1 MKSVFNS
8 RYMGSKADEKHVAI
22 ALLGCPLDVTSSFRG
37 GTKFA
42 PDSIRKASW
51 TLETYSPYLKQD
63 LDEMMFYD
71 AGNLELRPGDLLY
84 SFELI
89 ETAVTEIVEKD
100 KKILALGGEHLVTYP
115 ILKALKKHFREIQI
129 VHFDAH
135 CDLRD
140 EYEGQ
145 KLSHATVMKR
155 VKELGKGE
163 IFQVGIRSGTRQEF
177 EELRPVE
184 SPASLA
190 ARLNRN
196 IPIYVSFDMDVFDP
210 SLAAG
215 VTTPEPGGL
224 MFNEIMQYFSV
235 FVGMNIVGADIVEL
249 APDYDTTFVSSITA
263 SKVAREMLM
272 LLHSQG
278 DAASPVAR

>member
-1 MKSVFNS
+1 MKGVLNS
-8 RYMGSKADEKHVAI
+8 AYMGSEAGETRGI

-51 TLETYSPYLKQD
+51 TLETYSPYLKRD
-63 LDEMMFYD
+63 LDEVVFHD
-71 AGNLELRPGDLLY
+71 EGNLELHPANLEY
-84 SFELI
+84 SLDLI
-89 ETAVTEIVEKD
+89 ENAVAGIVEKGH
-100 KKILALGGEHLVTYP
+100 KCLIMGGEHLITYP
-115 ILKALKKHFREIQI
+115 IMKAVRNHFGDVQI

-155 VKELGKGE
+155 VSELGGPE
-163 IFQVGIRSGTRQEF
+163 FLQIGIRSGTRQEF
-177 EELRPVE
+177 EELHLID
-184 SPASLA
+184 SPSQLS

-196 IPIYVSFDMDVFDP
+196 MPVYMTFDIDVFDP
-210 SLAAG
+210 SLVAG

-224 MFNEIMQYFSV
+224 MFKEVMEYFSL
-235 FVGMNIVGADIVEL
+235 FAGLNIIGADIVEL

-263 SKVAREMLM
+263 SKVAREILM
-272 LLHSQG
+272 LLHS
-278 DAASPVAR
+278 